1 MNGLDTMKRA
11 TLHTLGCRL
20 NQTETAHLA
29 SRLISK
35 GYRLVEFGE
44 PTDLLILNTCSVTQD
59 AERDSR
65 RAVRSTLRHSPRAFV
80 AVTGCYAQTGME
92 ALRGMDGIDMVVGSQ
107 FKMALPDL
115 LPSPDAL
122 SKLPSSRILH
132 TRRIAREEFVL
143 DGTADFDCTRATL
156 KVQDGCDVMCTFCI
170 IPFARGRS
178 RSRSL
183 TDVLRE
189 AGELAAKGHKEL
201 VLSGVNIGEYE
212 SGGAK
217 LVDLIKLL
225 ELLPGIERI
234 RISSIEP
241 TTVTDE
247 LLDHMAKSNRLCRH
261 LHVPLQSGS
270 DVMLKA
276 MNRPYG
282 VEYYTRL
289 IERAARLIPDVC
301 IGTDLLV
308 GFPGEQPEQHEATVS
323 LVSALPI
330 AYCHVFPYSARP
342 GTPAAKMAGQVPAA
356 TITGRTAD
364 LTGLSRAKRLTYYRR
379 FIGRSLPVLFE
390 RPGKDSERT
399 GLTDNYLRVRI
410 SSDED
415 LANTIRPVEITAA
428 LDGLALGHLLS
439 STPSGTMPLPLFA

>member
-1 MNGLDTMKRA
+1 MNQLNTMKRA
-11 TLHTLGCRL
+11 TVHTLGCRL

-29 SRLISK
+29 GRLRTK
-35 GYRLVEFGE
+35 GYKLVEFGE

-65 RAVRSTLRHSPRAFV
+65 RAVRSILRHSPRAFV

-107 FKMALPDL
+107 FKMTLPDL
-115 LPSPDAL
+115 LPSPEAL
-122 SKLPSSRILH
+122 SKLPSPQVLH

-143 DGTADFDCTRATL
+143 DGTAEFDCTRATL
-156 KVQDGCDVMCTFCI
+156 KVQDGCDVMCSFCI

-178 RSRSL
+178 RSRTLS
-183 TDVLRE
+183 DVLRE
-189 AGELAAKGHKEL
+189 GGELAARGHKEL

-212 SGGAK
+212 SGGAR

-241 TTVTDE
+241 TTVTDD
-247 LLDHMAKSNRLCRH
+247 LLDYMARSTRLCRH
-261 LHVPLQSGS
+261 LHIPLQSGS
-270 DVMLKA
+270 DALLTA
-276 MNRPYG
+276 MNRPYN
-282 VEYYTRL
+282 VADFTRL
-289 IERAARLIPDVC
+289 IERAFKLIPDLC

-308 GFPGEQPEQHEATVS
+308 GFPGERSEQHNATAS

-330 AYCHVFPYSARP
+330 AYFHVFPYSARP

-356 TITGRTAD
+356 TINERTAR
-364 LTGLSRAKRLTYYRR
+364 LTGLSRDRRLAYYRR

-399 GLTDNYLRVRI
+399 GLTDNYLRVNV

-415 LANTIRPVEITAA
+415 LANTIRTVEITAA

-439 STPSGTMPLPLFA
+439 SSPSGLTPLPLLA